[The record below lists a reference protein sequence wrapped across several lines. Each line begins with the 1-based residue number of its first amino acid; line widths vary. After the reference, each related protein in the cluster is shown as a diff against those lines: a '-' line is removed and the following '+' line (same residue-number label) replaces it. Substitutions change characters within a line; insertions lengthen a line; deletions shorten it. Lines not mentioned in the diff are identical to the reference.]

1 MNKEELSLRINGL
14 MKRMMSSPKAAFA
27 AAAVGI
33 IGMVL
38 ILFSGGSEEGEKK
51 TETADTESFSVRQY
65 SEELTQELQEVLSSI
80 EGVGNTEIM
89 ITFGGSESYSYA
101 SDTKEDEGRKESEYV
116 RMKSGSD
123 EEPLL
128 EKVGYPRVKGV
139 IVVCQGGGSDRV
151 RERVYEAVTTV
162 FGIPSSRVCV
172 EQME

>member
-14 MKRMMSSPKAAFA
+14 LRRLRSSPKAALA
-27 AAAVGI
+27 AAVVGI
-33 IGMVL
+33 IGMLL
-38 ILFSGGSEEGEKK
+38 ILFSGGNESNEKK
-51 TETADTESFSVRQY
+51 NETVGSDEFRVQEY
-65 SEELTQELQEVLSSI
+65 SEELTQELRRVLSSI
-80 EGVGNTEIM
+80 EGVGSTEIM

-116 RMKSGSD
+116 RMKSGSN

-128 EKVGYPRVKGV
+128 EKVGYPRVTGV
-139 IVVCQGGGSDRV
+139 IIVCQGGGSDRV